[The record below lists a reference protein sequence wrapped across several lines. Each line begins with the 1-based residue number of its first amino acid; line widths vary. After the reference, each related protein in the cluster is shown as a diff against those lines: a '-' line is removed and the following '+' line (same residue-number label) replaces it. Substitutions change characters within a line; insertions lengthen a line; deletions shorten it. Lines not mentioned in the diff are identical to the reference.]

1 MLEERPDYF
10 CMSNL
15 IYFFVNQEFL
25 NSTDSGIIIFI
36 DAKRALLEDRPA
48 RLVLYCNYCMS
59 NVQPYLFFINQ
70 EFLNSTVKR
79 QSIYRSHEDLLT
91 MLNLCL

>member
-59 NVQPYLFFINQ
+59 NVQPYLFSINQ
-70 EFLNSTVKR
+70 EFLNSTDISDIINTKR
-79 QSIYRSHEDLLT
+79 HSIYHSLKD
-91 MLNLCL
+91 